1 MSKNIQYKKLTDIC
15 EIINGEWGTEINEN
29 SKNIASVIRTTNFLN
44 NGKIDI
50 QNKELVKREMNKNKI
65 EQKQLKKGDI
75 IIEKSGGSPNQ
86 PVGRVVFFNLN
97 SNEIFLCNNFTSILR
112 VKENI
117 NSKYIFYFLRNSYK
131 NNKVLKFQNKT
142 TGIINLKLQDYLNG
156 SCIYLPELRIQN
168 KVVNILDILESIL
181 EKNQNYLIYLKE
193 LTKSLFTRMFGD
205 IRTNS
210 FNWKQVKL
218 QDVCSS
224 IVRGPFGSSLKKE
237 FFVKNGY
244 KVYEQKNAINQ
255 SADLGKYYIDE
266 KKFKELQRFECKM
279 GDIIMS
285 CSGTVGK
292 LFQLPEN
299 SKRGIINQALCKFS
313 LNNKI
318 KSTYFLKY
326 LEKVIGNMEL
336 NGSGIKNISSVSYI
350 KKVDINLPPIE
361 LQNKF
366 AERIGKIEKLKF
378 EIEKSIEETQK
389 LYNSLISKYFDN

>member
-1 MSKNIQYKKLTDIC
+1 MKIFNKSEWKKVKLEDICDILDSRRIPISEEKRIKGKYPYYGANGIQGYINDYIFDEELVLLAEDGGNFGSKIKPIAYKINGKTWVNNHAHVLKAKNEIISTDFLLYSLMFYDVTKLITGTTRKKLT
-15 EIINGEWGTEINEN
+15 
-29 SKNIASVIRTTNFLN
+29 RTGM
-44 NGKIDI
+44 GKITLFIPNLDM
-50 QNKELVKREMNKNKI
+50 QEKI
-65 EQKQLKKGDI
+65 TNYLQE
-75 IIEKSGGSPNQ
+75 IEKFIS
-86 PVGRVVFFNLN
+86 
-97 SNEIFLCNNFTSILR
+97 LR
-112 VKENI
+112 
-117 NSKYIFYFLRNSYK
+117 
-131 NNKVLKFQNKT
+131 
-142 TGIINLKLQDYLNG
+142 
-156 SCIYLPELRIQN
+156 
-168 KVVNILDILESIL
+168 
-181 EKNQNYLIYLKE
+181 KNQLNYLKE
-193 LTKSLFTRMFGD
+193 LVKSLFTRMFGD

-350 KKVDINLPPIE
+350 KKVDINLPPME

-378 EIEKSIEETQK
+378 TFDKVLISNIFGK
-389 LYNSLISKYFDN
+389 LYKKVSA

>member
-1 MSKNIQYKKLTDIC
+1 MKIFNKSEWKKVKLEDICDILDSRRIPISEDKRIKGKYPYYGANGIQGYINDYIFDEELVLLAEDGGNFGSKIKPIAYKINGKTWVNNHAHVLKAKNEIISTDFLLYSLMFYDVTKLITGTTRKKLT
-15 EIINGEWGTEINEN
+15 
-29 SKNIASVIRTTNFLN
+29 RTGM
-44 NGKIDI
+44 GKITLFIPNLDM
-50 QNKELVKREMNKNKI
+50 QEKI
-65 EQKQLKKGDI
+65 TNYLQE
-75 IIEKSGGSPNQ
+75 IEKFIS
-86 PVGRVVFFNLN
+86 
-97 SNEIFLCNNFTSILR
+97 LR
-112 VKENI
+112 
-117 NSKYIFYFLRNSYK
+117 
-131 NNKVLKFQNKT
+131 
-142 TGIINLKLQDYLNG
+142 
-156 SCIYLPELRIQN
+156 
-168 KVVNILDILESIL
+168 
-181 EKNQNYLIYLKE
+181 KNQLNYLKE
-193 LTKSLFTRMFGD
+193 LVKSLFTRMFGD

-255 SADLGKYYIDE
+255 SADLGEYYIDE

-378 EIEKSIEETQK
+378 TFDKALISNIFGK
-389 LYNSLISKYFDN
+389 LYKKVSA

>member
-1 MSKNIQYKKLTDIC
+1 MKIFNKSEWKKVKLEDICDILDSRRIPISEEKRIKGKYPYYGANGIQGYINDYIFDEELVLLAEDGGNFGSKIKPIAYKINGKTWVNNHAHVLKAKNEIISTDFLLYSLMFYDVTKLITGTTRKKLT
-15 EIINGEWGTEINEN
+15 
-29 SKNIASVIRTTNFLN
+29 RTGM
-44 NGKIDI
+44 GKITLFIPNLDM
-50 QNKELVKREMNKNKI
+50 QEKI
-65 EQKQLKKGDI
+65 TNYLQE
-75 IIEKSGGSPNQ
+75 IEKFIS
-86 PVGRVVFFNLN
+86 
-97 SNEIFLCNNFTSILR
+97 LR
-112 VKENI
+112 
-117 NSKYIFYFLRNSYK
+117 
-131 NNKVLKFQNKT
+131 
-142 TGIINLKLQDYLNG
+142 
-156 SCIYLPELRIQN
+156 
-168 KVVNILDILESIL
+168 
-181 EKNQNYLIYLKE
+181 KNQLNYLKE
-193 LTKSLFTRMFGD
+193 LVKSLFTRMFGD

-350 KKVDINLPPIE
+350 KKVDINLPPME

-378 EIEKSIEETQK
+378 TFDKASISNIFGK
-389 LYNSLISKYFDN
+389 LYKKVSA

>member
-1 MSKNIQYKKLTDIC
+1 MKNKKVNLDDICFFQEGPGVRKHQYCSKGIKLINVSNLVNGEIDLSNSNRYISKEEAYGRYKHFLIDEGDLIIASSGIKVEYLDKKVAFIKKEHLPLCMNTSTIRFKVKDENELDIFYLSYFFKSKNFKNQISKLIT
-15 EIINGEWGTEINEN
+15 G
-29 SKNIASVIRTTNFLN
+29 SAQLNF
-44 NGKIDI
+44 GGSH
-50 QNKELVKREMNKNKI
+50 
-65 EQKQLKKGDI
+65 LKK
-75 IIEKSGGSPNQ
+75 
-86 PVGRVVFFNLN
+86 
-97 SNEIFLCNNFTSILR
+97 
-112 VKENI
+112 
-117 NSKYIFYFLRNSYK
+117 
-131 NNKVLKFQNKT
+131 
-142 TGIINLKLQDYLNG
+142 INLFLPTLNVQKRI
-156 SCIYLPELRIQN
+156 SKFLLLIDETMKNMRKKIIFIEEL
-168 KVVNILDILESIL
+168 K
-181 EKNQNYLIYLKE
+181 
-193 LTKSLFTRMFGD
+193 KSLFTRMFGD

-210 FNWKQVKL
+210 FNWKKVKL

-255 SADLGKYYIDE
+255 SADLGEYYIDE

-318 KSTYFLKY
+318 NLTYFLKY
-326 LEKVIGNMEL
+326 LEKVIGNIEL
-336 NGSGIKNISSVSYI
+336 NGSGIKNISSISYI
-350 KKVDINLPPIE
+350 KKIDINLPPIE

-366 AERIGKIEKLKF
+366 AERVEKIEKLKF
-378 EIEKSIEETQK
+378 TIWKT
-389 LYNSLISKYFDN
+389 ISKFPKIL